1 MNVKELKALLEEV
14 EGKLAK
20 NNLDKIKRLELGILA
35 RQVEMQMLV
44 GGFDPLADLD
54 AITIV
59 DLSQLKRL
67 VQKVDA
73 EIENEIARRDLLDKI
88 LNLSRSGLKA
98 AGLPVG

>member
-1 MNVKELKALLEEV
+1 MNVKELKGLLEEV
-14 EGKLAK
+14 EANLAK
-20 NNLDKIKRLELGILA
+20 NNLDEIKRLELSILA

-54 AITIV
+54 AITII

-73 EIENEIARRDLLDKI
+73 EIKNEVARRDLVDKI